1 MKQQDSIL
9 LAEDDRV
16 DVMAIQ
22 RAFRLNKITNPL
34 YVVSNG
40 EEALAFLRHEGD
52 YADAKTSPRPGLI
65 LLDLN
70 MPRMNGL
77 EFLDIVK
84 NDPEIREIPV
94 VVFTS
99 SIEEADIKASF
110 RNGVAGYLVKP
121 VTFEKLVQAISTFDL
136 YWTLSKLP

>member
-1 MKQQDSIL
+1 
-9 LAEDDRV
+9 
-16 DVMAIQ
+16 
-22 RAFRLNKITNPL
+22 
-34 YVVSNG
+34 
-40 EEALAFLRHEGD
+40 
-52 YADAKTSPRPGLI
+52 
-65 LLDLN
+65 

>member
-1 MKQQDSIL
+1 MKHQVSIL

-16 DVMAIQ
+16 DIMAIQ

-34 YVVSNG
+34 HIVSNG
-40 EEALAFLRHEGD
+40 EEALAFLRHEGA

-84 NDPEIREIPV
+84 KDPDFKEIPV

-99 SIEEADIKASF
+99 SIEETDIKASF